1 MPKKGQGPH
10 KWTRKPY
17 CRPLIHT
24 VGNPLLLHHKKGC
37 YGRMDRKKKPQEN
50 GGVTKI
56 YYRLKIEHYVI
67 SGTFCDTSSFSWILL
82 LSQGLFWSTVALEES
97 YIKKHAGGFVCF
109 NPSVSVLF
117 CEFIFIVYPSEL
129 NTFAPVGC
137 NFFNLWAKMC
147 TTSGWSFLRCL
158 CLVHKGVQWI

>member
-1 MPKKGQGPH
+1 MDREALLQAPDTH
-10 KWTRKPY
+10 CRKPPSATSQKGLLWTN
-17 CRPLIHT
+17 RPKEKAPREWRGHK
-24 VGNPLLLHHKKGC
+24 NLLS
-37 YGRMDRKKKPQEN
+37 
-50 GGVTKI
+50 
-56 YYRLKIEHYVI
+56 LKEHYVS